1 MSYKR
6 GLIYRI
12 FRLLALIETEA
23 NQPIIRKIE
32 GLLNEL
38 LSDEEN

>member
-6 GLIYRI
+6 GLIFKI
-12 FRLLALIETEA
+12 FRLLNLIETEK